1 MRWMPR
7 WWMPWAKPDTCKAMF
22 DSLLLVGCGNMAGAM
37 LEGWLAAGYPA
48 ATFTVVDPLRDEAP
62 GGIPVLRALPETGQ
76 FDAILL
82 GVKPQNLPEVGP
94 AVAPLAGPETV
105 ILSLLAGV
113 ELDVLAHQFP
123 DASGHVRVM
132 PNLAVSLGKAP
143 IALAAQGLDDEAMEA
158 VTALMRPLGTPE
170 WIGQDRF
177 DLVTALAGSG
187 PAFVY
192 RFIDALGAAA
202 IRLGLPEEQARRLA
216 LAMVEGASAL
226 AAQSP
231 HDPGKLADMV
241 ASKGGVTRAGLD
253 VLDDDGALNRLV
265 TETLRAARDRSAE
278 MAREARR

>member
-1 MRWMPR
+1 MI
-7 WWMPWAKPDTCKAMF
+7 
-22 DSLLLVGCGNMAGAM
+22 DSLLLIGCGNMAGAM
-37 LEGWLAAGYPA
+37 LEGWLAAGRA
-48 ATFTVVDPLRDEAP
+48 ASSFTVVDPVRDDAP
-62 GGIPVLRALPETGQ
+62 GGIPVLRAVPTQGE

-82 GVKPQNLPEVGP
+82 GVKPQNLAEIAP
-94 AVAPLAGPETV
+94 AIAPLAGADTL

-113 ELDVLAHQFP
+113 ELDVLAREFP
-123 DASGHVRVM
+123 NAAGHVRVM

-143 IALAAQGLDDEAMEA
+143 IALAAQGLDQGVMDA
-158 VTALMRPLGTPE
+158 VAALMQPLGTPE

-202 IRLGLPEEQARRLA
+202 IRLGLPEDQARRLA

-226 AAQSP
+226 AAGSP
-231 HDPGKLADMV
+231 HDPGKLAEMV

-253 VLDDDGALNRLV
+253 VLDDNGALNRLV
-265 TETLRAARDRSAE
+265 TDTLRAARDRSAE
-278 MAREARR
+278 MAREARG